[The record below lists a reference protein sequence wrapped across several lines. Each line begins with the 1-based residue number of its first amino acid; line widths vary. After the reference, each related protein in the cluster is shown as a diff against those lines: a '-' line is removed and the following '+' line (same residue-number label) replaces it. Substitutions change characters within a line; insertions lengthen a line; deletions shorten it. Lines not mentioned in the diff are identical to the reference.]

1 MTASG
6 ATLLGRIT
14 SALGVGLPH
23 LLLQFVIALG
33 LLAAGVAIYMAVTPF
48 RERQL
53 IAAGNIAAGVALAG
67 AITAIA
73 VPIAATLATTAFVLD
88 LVIWGGVAVLLQL
101 LVLLAVSVVFHQLRA
116 TIQRGNVAAALVLA
130 ATQIAVGLLNAAV
143 MIPI

>member
-1 MTASG
+1 MTPSDP
-6 ATLLGRIT
+6 TLLGRIT
-14 SALGVGLPH
+14 GALGVGLPH

-53 IAAGNIAAGVALAG
+53 IAGGNIAAGVVLAG
-67 AITAIA
+67 AITGLA
-73 VPIAATLATTAFVLD
+73 VPIAATLATTAFVPD

-101 LVLLAVSVVFHQLRA
+101 LVILAVSLVFHHLRA

-143 MIPI
+143 MIPT

>member
-1 MTASG
+1 
-6 ATLLGRIT
+6 
-14 SALGVGLPH
+14 
-23 LLLQFVIALG
+23 
-33 LLAAGVAIYMAVTPF
+33 
-48 RERQL
+48 
-53 IAAGNIAAGVALAG
+53 VALAG